1 MIKEF
6 KIKNKKIFSSGRT
19 FIIAEIGINHQ
30 GNFNMCKKMIFE
42 AKKAGA
48 DAVKLQ
54 TINHEESYLKSTNSF
69 KVFKNK
75 NFNDQELK
83 KLINYSNKIKNI
95 IFYNSRRPRF
105 D

>member
-75 NFNDQELK
+75 ILMTRIK
-83 KLINYSNKIKNI
+83 KTINYSNKIKI
-95 IFYNSRRPRF
+95 LFLQLQRLASLK